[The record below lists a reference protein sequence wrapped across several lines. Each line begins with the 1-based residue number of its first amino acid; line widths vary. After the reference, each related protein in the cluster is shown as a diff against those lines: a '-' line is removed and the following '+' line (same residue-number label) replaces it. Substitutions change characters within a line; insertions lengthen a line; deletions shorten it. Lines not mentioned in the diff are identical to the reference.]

1 MSIFNRIAEIKE
13 ERRWKNRHLKEGTEW
28 ITKGYWD
35 IRDLPSRHF
44 LMDKIDHFSPISSVL
59 EVGCNCGPNLYVAAK
74 RFPSLTKIRGIDI
87 NPEAVKIGNDLLK
100 EFFNVKLSVGKA
112 DNLKF
117 ADNSFYDVVFTN
129 AVLVHIGPTKIETI
143 IKEMLRVAKKGV
155 LLMEWHQEGADPLGT
170 RLGNSFINQ
179 CRWVRDY
186 RELLKKFVREDQI
199 WLYKIPPEV
208 WPGDDW
214 GKMGYVIEIV
224 L

>member
-44 LMDKIDHFSPISSVL
+44 LLEKIRHFYPIASIL
-59 EVGCNCGPNLYVAAK
+59 EVGCNCGPNLYVINK
-74 RFPSLTKIRGIDI
+74 RCPWLEIRGIDI
-87 NPEAVKIGNDLLK
+87 NSAAVKIGNDLFAK
-100 EFFNVKLSVGKA
+100 KSNVELSVGKA
-112 DNLKF
+112 DDLKF
-117 ADNSFYDVVFTN
+117 PDNSFDVVFTN
-129 AVLVHIGPTKIETI
+129 AVLVHIGPTKTKTI

-199 WLYKIPPEV
+199 HFYKIPPEV

-214 GKMGYVIEIV
+214 GKMGYVIEIT